1 MATLQLDVSYINKDH
16 QRNTIYTNT
25 VQLETPI
32 KVTEL
37 TKVLNKTT
45 DRFGSTR
52 TATQYIIKP
61 DTSQDFNAYSRAL
74 TKQLR
79 KYLDGYEIYVLTK
92 KCEVWKE
99 KDNDDP
105 VENINAFRF
114 VVSIDHYNEKV
125 WISVIFTQVTGQ
137 DNIDNYNE
145 DGERIRTGDEPLIK
159 VLGETNRKRRSIS
172 AE

>member
-1 MATLQLDVSYINKDH
+1 MATLEFDASKINKDYT
-16 QRNTIYTNT
+16 RNTIYTNT

-45 DRFGSTR
+45 DKFGSTR

-61 DTSQDFNAYSRAL
+61 DTSQDFNMYSRAL

-79 KYLDGYEIYVLTK
+79 KYLDGYEVFILTK

-99 KDNDDP
+99 KGNDDA
-105 VENINAFRF
+105 VESINAFRF
-114 VVSIDHYNEKV
+114 VISIDHYNEKV

-137 DNIDNYNE
+137 DNIDDYNE

-159 VLGETNRKRRSIS
+159 VIGTKERRAVSI
-172 AE
+172 E